1 MIFLNKKY
9 MSYYC
14 EMFYKIA
21 KPIIDFEK
29 FILKPKIK
37 K

>member
-1 MIFLNKKY
+1 

-14 EMFYKIA
+14 EMFYKNA

-29 FILKPKIK
+29 FILKPKMK
-37 K
+37 TKQMTN